1 MISKNRRRGDTLCA
15 SEFVSVPKNGH
26 YCLLRQFPISQDIGH
41 EWTQILNYLN
51 HGVMLKLLSLQKQ
64 ATWQYSKFRCCLW
77 RQQAPQ
83 VNIGCK
89 RALSYFDIFS
99 GDVVRI
105 SRIWFIWFLDVPAVN
120 VPKMAYIGSRWVS
133 ESLLAHPEWKKM
145 TFSNFRPLPPKSQD
159 YCMLDACRVSLDMLM
174 QNLDQISPVVF
185 LEN

>member
-89 RALSYFDIFS
+89 SALSYFDIFS
-99 GDVVRI
+99 GDVGRI
-105 SRIWFIWFLDVPAVN
+105 SRIWFIWFLDNLPSCQCAKDGLHWFRVGVWITLGATIVKKWLFPIFD
-120 VPKMAYIGSRWVS
+120 PSRRKVRIIACWMHVGCPWICS
-133 ESLLAHPEWKKM
+133 CKIW
-145 TFSNFRPLPPKSQD
+145 TKSAQ
-159 YCMLDACRVSLDMLM
+159 L
-174 QNLDQISPVVF
+174 F
-185 LEN
+185 F